1 MTGLVLAVLTMGTF
15 ASLVPNGGTSLWLRS
30 LGGIESLLSAR
41 LHLDSLPGFT
51 RATLMTILTG
61 LVLRSAPSSNRVR
74 KRPLALLND
83 FRKLSWCVLRLM
95 RFDRRNAW
103 EGFLKIS
110 ALTWERRRS

>member
-1 MTGLVLAVLTMGTF
+1 MRALLWVLTALLFVTGLVLAVLTMGTF

-61 LVLRSAPSSNRVR
+61 LVFALSAFVKPRS
-74 KRPLALLND
+74 
-83 FRKLSWCVLRLM
+83 
-95 RFDRRNAW
+95 
-103 EGFLKIS
+103 
-110 ALTWERRRS
+110 